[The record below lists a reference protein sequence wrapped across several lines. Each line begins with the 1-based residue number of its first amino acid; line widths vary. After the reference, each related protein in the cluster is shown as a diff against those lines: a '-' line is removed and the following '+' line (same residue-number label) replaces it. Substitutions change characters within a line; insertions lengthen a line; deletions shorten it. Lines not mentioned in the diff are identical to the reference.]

1 MFPELN
7 VVIGWQRK
15 HHYRGLAIS
24 IHTKNGNAIESIC
37 ELHYNY
43 ANYVNYANCLIGKN
57 VSWN

>member
-7 VVIGWQRK
+7 IVIGWQRK
-15 HHYRGLAIS
+15 HIKAIS
-24 IHTKNGNAIESIC
+24 IHTKHGNGIESIC

-43 ANYVNYANCLIGKN
+43 ANYVNYANYLIGKN